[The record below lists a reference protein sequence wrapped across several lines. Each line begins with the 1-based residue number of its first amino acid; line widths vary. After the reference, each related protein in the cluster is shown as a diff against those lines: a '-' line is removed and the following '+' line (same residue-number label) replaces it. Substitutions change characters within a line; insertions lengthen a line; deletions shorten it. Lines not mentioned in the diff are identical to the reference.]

1 MSKMGLLYGSGYL
14 AFGIINSLGT
24 VTRTI
29 FPQLLD
35 FMIESGS
42 REVTASGMRQG
53 VEIIT
58 GSANNQENY
67 KAKIGMEDVGW
78 TELQLGLGRG
88 SSASTNIVVKEV
100 KEVKIPTSGI
110 ITDPDILTVVSPAF
124 SAEVTA
130 SIVSEDKY
138 LVEIPSGA
146 PTVDQ
151 VEVDRAANTLTVHSS
166 YAGKVLT
173 YTVTTQVATAD
184 TIGLEANPD
193 RLNSISFTGICYGN
207 GGREHSRISIPEM
220 ARISAPSISL
230 GATATKLEI
239 EYRLIS
245 QPGAELPFYLQKL
258 YT

>member
-35 FMIESGS
+35 FMIEGESN
-42 REVTASGMRQG
+42 EVIAQGMRQG
-53 VEIIT
+53 VTIVT
-58 GSANNQENY
+58 GSANNKEAY
-67 KAKIGMEDVGW
+67 KAKIGLEDVGW
-78 TELQLGLGRG
+78 TELQLGLGRD
-88 SSASTNIVVKEV
+88 SAASTNIVVKEV
-100 KEVKIPTSGI
+100 KEAKIPASGI
-110 ITDPDILTVVSPAF
+110 ITDPDILVVVSPAF

-130 SIVSEDKY
+130 SIVSEDKH
-138 LVEIPSGA
+138 LAEIPSGT

-151 VEVDRAANTLTVHSS
+151 VEVDRAANTLTVHPS
-166 YAGKVLT
+166 YAGKILT

-193 RLNSISFTGICYGN
+193 RLDLISFTGICYGN
-207 GGREHSRISIPEM
+207 GGKPHSRITIPEM
-220 ARISAPSISL
+220 AKISAPSMSL
-230 GATATKLEI
+230 GAGATKLEI

-245 QPGAELPFYLQKL
+245 QPGADLPFYLQKL